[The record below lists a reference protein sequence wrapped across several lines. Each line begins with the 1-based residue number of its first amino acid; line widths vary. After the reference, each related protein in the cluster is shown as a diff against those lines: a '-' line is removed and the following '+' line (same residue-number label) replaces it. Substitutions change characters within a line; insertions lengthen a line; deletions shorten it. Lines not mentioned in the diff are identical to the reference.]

1 MYTTAILSCIIHKSA
16 HLLEGPTEICPGD
29 DIALTC
35 VVDSPVTTWNVSY
48 AGENDACQY
57 ERASQVPD
65 TCGPDGRFRSAQT
78 EGSAD
83 DTNSSLTVVSVS
95 EDLNGT
101 LVKCTNGD
109 NGTVTGY
116 YDICITGK

>member
-1 MYTTAILSCIIHKSA
+1 MLAS
-16 HLLEGPTEICPGD
+16 
-29 DIALTC
+29 
-35 VVDSPVTTWNVSY
+35 N
-48 AGENDACQY
+48 

-78 EGSAD
+78 ESSED
-83 DTNSSLTVVSVS
+83 DTNSSLTLISVS

-109 NGTVTGY
+109 NGSIIGY
-116 YDICITGK
+116 YDICIVGK